1 MQFTLHLFRF
11 PLNNPKVLG
20 KWEKAVCEVN
30 NSPDWKATRY
40 TYICSKHFPQSDYI
54 IPPSE
59 NEICR
64 LKSTAVPTIFN
75 SSSNPVYGI
84 PKKLRKKI
92 EHPCNLEVLTTVS
105 SLDIVNHDHTY
116 CKKANTIEDLK
127 EDQDR
132 KTLEDKLKRKIKGLQ
147 QQLRR
152 TKARKQTMGDIIQ
165 ELQQKMMQNYFRQNC
180 NNVKLLFTKSI

>member
-1 MQFTLHLFRF
+1 LQFTLHLFRF

-20 KWEKAVCEVN
+20 KWKKAVCEVN

-64 LKSTAVPTIFN
+64 LQSTAVPTIFN
-75 SSSNPVYGI
+75 SSSNPVYAI
-84 PKKLRKKI
+84 PKKIRKKI

-132 KTLEDKLKRKIKGLQ
+132 KTLEDKLKIKIKK
-147 QQLRR
+147 
-152 TKARKQTMGDIIQ
+152 TAATIKA
-165 ELQQKMMQNYFRQNC
+165 N
-180 NNVKLLFTKSI
+180 